1 MKPAT
6 LPQRPTF
13 ALMKLTD
20 VISFYHLQMPRW
32 LFCDSKYKELSLEA
46 KVAYTFL
53 LNRFQLSRMNGW
65 VNDAGEVY
73 IVFTRE
79 DLAREM
85 GVSYRK
91 AIESFQELAQ
101 AALIWERRL
110 GRGCPNQIYLA
121 AVQLSDNGASSY
133 NCAPF
138 TVRSADSAYQ
148 SRTESEDFNEEKDR
162 AAESEKC
169 KTRISRNAETTPP
182 DLPDLQ
188 VNYIEKSYLEK
199 NRLSLSQDN
208 DTELCEILQKSE
220 LSLFSPE
227 LAGLFEH
234 AITRLYY
241 SDNLRV
247 NEALLPQ
254 RVIRRTLHALD
265 GSILQA
271 VEQRLHSNTERRVRK
286 GLAYTMVVI
295 INTIWKSRADIELD
309 PELNTSL
316 CTIRAPAR
324 EESV

>member
-110 GRGCPNQIYLA
+110 GRGYPNQIYLA
-121 AVQLSDNGASSY
+121 AVRLSDNGASSH

-138 TVRSADSAYQ
+138 TVRNADSAYQ
-148 SRTESEDFNEEKDR
+148 SRTESEDFNGEKDR
-162 AAESEKC
+162 AVESEKC
-169 KTRISRNAETTPP
+169 ETRISRNAEAASP

-188 VNYIEKSYLEK
+188 ANYIEKSYLEK
-199 NRLSLSQDN
+199 NRLSLSQDS
-208 DTELCEILQKSE
+208 DAELCEILQKSE
-220 LSLFSPE
+220 LPLFSPE

-254 RVIRRTLHALD
+254 
-265 GSILQA
+265 G
-271 VEQRLHSNTERRVRK
+271 
-286 GLAYTMVVI
+286 
-295 INTIWKSRADIELD
+295 
-309 PELNTSL
+309 
-316 CTIRAPAR
+316 
-324 EESV
+324 

>member
-32 LFCDSKYKELSLEA
+32 LFCDSKYKEFSLEA

-85 GVSYRK
+85 VVSYRK

-110 GRGCPNQIYLA
+110 GRGYPNQIYLA
-121 AVQLSDNGASSY
+121 AVRLSDNGASSH

-138 TVRSADSAYQ
+138 TVRNADSAYQ
-148 SRTESEDFNEEKDR
+148 SRTESEDFNGEKDR
-162 AAESEKC
+162 AVESEK
-169 KTRISRNAETTPP
+169 T
-182 DLPDLQ
+182 D
-188 VNYIEKSYLEK
+188 
-199 NRLSLSQDN
+199 
-208 DTELCEILQKSE
+208 
-220 LSLFSPE
+220 
-227 LAGLFEH
+227 
-234 AITRLYY
+234 
-241 SDNLRV
+241 
-247 NEALLPQ
+247 
-254 RVIRRTLHALD
+254 
-265 GSILQA
+265 
-271 VEQRLHSNTERRVRK
+271 
-286 GLAYTMVVI
+286 
-295 INTIWKSRADIELD
+295 
-309 PELNTSL
+309 
-316 CTIRAPAR
+316 AR
-324 EESV
+324 

>member
-133 NCAPF
+133 N
-138 TVRSADSAYQ
+138 
-148 SRTESEDFNEEKDR
+148 
-162 AAESEKC
+162 
-169 KTRISRNAETTPP
+169 
-182 DLPDLQ
+182 
-188 VNYIEKSYLEK
+188 
-199 NRLSLSQDN
+199 
-208 DTELCEILQKSE
+208 
-220 LSLFSPE
+220 
-227 LAGLFEH
+227 
-234 AITRLYY
+234 
-241 SDNLRV
+241 
-247 NEALLPQ
+247 
-254 RVIRRTLHALD
+254 
-265 GSILQA
+265 
-271 VEQRLHSNTERRVRK
+271 
-286 GLAYTMVVI
+286 
-295 INTIWKSRADIELD
+295 
-309 PELNTSL
+309 
-316 CTIRAPAR
+316 
-324 EESV
+324 